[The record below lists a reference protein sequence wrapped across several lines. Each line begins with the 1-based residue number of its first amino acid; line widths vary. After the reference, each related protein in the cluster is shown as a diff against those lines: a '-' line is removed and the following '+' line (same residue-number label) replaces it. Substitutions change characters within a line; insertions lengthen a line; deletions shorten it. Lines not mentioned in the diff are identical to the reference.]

1 MTLDFSCWIC
11 CSMTFEGEESYIVDH
26 TIHGEIKLCVMC
38 GASAEKLGW
47 ILR

>member
-1 MTLDFSCWIC
+1 MSDFACFVCRAMS
-11 CSMTFEGEESYIVDH
+11 FEGEEFYLVDH
-26 TIHGEIKLCVMC
+26 TIHGEIKLCALC